1 MRIKY
6 CKITKFNVVF
16 NFKALKH
23 KQSNSMRKLDGETAA
38 VRREEKMQKSREFN
52 GSSFTFFDNK
62 KRKRGKWGKKQC
74 WPNSQQSQVHPS
86 NQRELGRR

>member
-23 KQSNSMRKLDGETAA
+23 KQSNSMGNWMAA
-38 VRREEKMQKSREFN
+38 PRCENEEKNAKSGEFN
-52 GSSFTFFDNK
+52 GFL
-62 KRKRGKWGKKQC
+62 
-74 WPNSQQSQVHPS
+74 PS
-86 NQRELGRR
+86 VSII

>member
-23 KQSNSMRKLDGETAA
+23 KQSNSMGNWMAGARED
-38 VRREEKMQKSREFN
+38 EEKNAKKLENLMV
-52 GSSFTFFDNK
+52 FFLHF
-62 KRKRGKWGKKQC
+62 QI
-74 WPNSQQSQVHPS
+74 
-86 NQRELGRR
+86 